1 MIQNSGNMS
10 RNVVG
15 KSQKKKEKPE
25 AKISQGEVQQ
35 NTAKSLNEE
44 YTDESTRL
52 NDDRQAI
59 VPYNDIIDVK
69 TEGDDTNLGAPYIK
83 RKTLCITI
91 SR

>member
-1 MIQNSGNMS
+1 MS
-10 RNVVG
+10 SDTIG

-25 AKISQGEVQQ
+25 AKISQGEIQQ
-35 NTAKSLNEE
+35 NTVKTLNKE
-44 YTDESTRL
+44 YTGKSTRL
-52 NDDRQAI
+52 NDDRQAM

-69 TEGDDTNLGAPYIK
+69 TEGDDTNLGVPYIK